1 MPTTRSPASP
11 QVQELTRAL
20 RRISESKTPQESAFL
35 FGEMTREIHPIDG
48 FCSISRRGLKRGEYK
63 VTRTFLDGSLPQ
75 SADDSNPWRDW
86 ATIPI
91 RTGGFIGEI
100 IAHDEPQVFPHI
112 EITGD
117 PVFGD
122 AFAKFGSCAA
132 LPVFDQ
138 GEALNWAFS
147 FRYGSGAFSNEAYIH
162 WLMTINLHGR
172 ATKNLVTIQEVETL
186 NGRLASQLERVAR
199 IQQSLLPERT
209 PSIPGLAIATSYL
222 TSNESGGD
230 YYDFFD
236 LGSDRWGIFIGDVS
250 GHGAGAATVT
260 AMANALLHAQPPG
273 IDGPADTL
281 AWLNKHMAA
290 KRIESNFMTAF
301 YGVYDANGRT
311 LVGANAGHPAPRK
324 MFPSAKSIVPIV
336 GASVPPLGVLES
348 ISPEEFT
355 LPLSHGETIVL
366 YTDGV
371 TEAFGGADGRTMFGL
386 DRLDAT
392 LSDCTGEPPCVID
405 SIHAALHAH
414 TGAMTRDD
422 DQTIVALKVVDRSV
436 ADA

>member
-1 MPTTRSPASP
+1 M
-11 QVQELTRAL
+11 L
-20 RRISESKTPQESAFL
+20 RRISESKTPQESAYL
-35 FGEMTREIHPIDG
+35 FGSMTREIYPIDG
-48 FCSISRRGLKRGEYK
+48 FCSISRRGLKKGEYK
-63 VTRTFLDGSLPQ
+63 VTRAFFDGSLPQ
-75 SADDSNPWRDW
+75 AADDNNPWRDW
-86 ATIPI
+86 AKIPI
-91 RTGGFIGEI
+91 QTGGFIGEI
-100 IAHDEPQVFPHI
+100 IADDEPQVFPHI

-122 AFAKFGSCAA
+122 ALAKFGSCAA

-147 FRYGSGAFSNEAYIH
+147 FRHGADAFTNDAYIH

-172 ATKNLVTIQEVETL
+172 ATKNLVTIGEVEKL
-186 NGRLASQLERVAR
+186 NSQLASQLERVAR

-209 PSIPGLAIATSYL
+209 PTIPGLNIATSYL

-230 YYDFFD
+230 YYDFLD

-260 AMANALLHAQPPG
+260 AMANALLHAQPADM
-273 IDGPADTL
+273 DGPADTL

-301 YGVYDANGRT
+301 YGVYDASSRT
-311 LVGANAGHPAPRK
+311 LVGSNAGHPAPRK
-324 MFPSAKSIVPIV
+324 MFPDSGAISPIV
-336 GASVPPLGVLES
+336 GASVPPLGVLEK
-348 ISPEEFT
+348 IKPEET
-355 LPLSHGETIVL
+355 SVPLSLGETIVL

-371 TEAFGGADGRTMFGL
+371 TEAFGGDGSRMMFGL

-392 LSDCTGEPPCVID
+392 LSDCTGDPPCVID

-422 DQTIVALKVVDRSV
+422 DQTIVAFKVTPRTDT
-436 ADA
+436 DG